1 MKIIALLINI
11 LALLSLIPT
20 GMMAMMS
27 PMMFDAPGSEKNT
40 YVWLMA
46 IAALLLP
53 VLIFITQII
62 AWVVFFRGNYSLSLK
77 IALIPLLDV
86 AFLICMLFLGSKQ

>member
-1 MKIIALLINI
+1 MKLFALIVNI

-40 YVWLMA
+40 YLWLMV

-53 VLIFITQII
+53 VLIIITQII
-62 AWVVFFRGNYSLSLK
+62 AWIVFFKGNYSASLK
-77 IALIPLLDV
+77 IALIPLIDV
-86 AFLICMLFLGSKQ
+86 AFLICMLFFSAKQ

>member
-1 MKIIALLINI
+1 MKLLALIVNI

-20 GMMAMMS
+20 GMMAIMS

-53 VLIFITQII
+53 VLILITQII
-62 AWVVFFRGNYSLSLK
+62 AWVVFFRGNHSASLK
-77 IALIPLLDV
+77 IALIPLIDV
-86 AFLICMLFLGSKQ
+86 AFLVCMLFLGAKQ